1 MNWFYLAIAIVS
13 EVIATSALKAS
24 EGFTRLYP
32 STLVVVGYGLAFYFL
47 SVTLRTIALGVA
59 YAVWSGVG
67 IVLVSLVGWVVYGQR
82 LDLAALVGIALIA
95 AGVIVLNTL
104 SRSTGH

>member
-1 MNWFYLAIAIVS
+1 MQ
-13 EVIATSALKAS
+13 
-24 EGFTRLYP
+24 
-32 STLVVVGYGLAFYFL
+32 
-47 SVTLRTIALGVA
+47 TIAPLWLWAAFG
-59 YAVWSGVG
+59 G